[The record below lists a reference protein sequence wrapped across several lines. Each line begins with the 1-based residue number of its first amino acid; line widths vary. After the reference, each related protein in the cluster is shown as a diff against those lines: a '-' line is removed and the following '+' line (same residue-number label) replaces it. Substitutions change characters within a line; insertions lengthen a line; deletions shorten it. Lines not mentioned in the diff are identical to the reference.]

1 MRAWRCHEWCDP
13 AGLVLEEIPAPAP
26 AEGQVRIAVHAAGCN
41 FADNLLIGGKYQRQ
55 PERPFTPGSE
65 VAGEVIEAGPGV
77 TGFRPGDRVAATLL
91 EGGYGE
97 EALALAE
104 TVFPLP
110 QGVDFTTAA
119 AMPVTYSTNHHALVD
134 RGRLAEGETLL
145 VLGASGGIG
154 LAAVDLG
161 RALGARVIGAVG
173 STDKADLIRAN
184 GASEV
189 ILYREESI
197 RERVRELTGGQ
208 GADVVLDPV
217 GGDAFDQAARSMAW
231 AGRLLVVGFAAGRI
245 PSLPANIALLKSFD
259 MVGVNWPAFVL
270 RDPEGYRAQ
279 MAHLFGLCAEGRLRP
294 HVSRTFPLE
303 EVPQALQLFL
313 SRQVTG
319 KIVIRM
325 R

>member
-1 MRAWRCHEWCDP
+1 MRAWRCHEWCGPD
-13 AGLVLEEIPAPAP
+13 GLALEEIPAPKP
-26 AEGQVRIAVHAAGCN
+26 AAGQVRIAVHAAGCN
-41 FADNLLIGGKYQRQ
+41 FADNLLIGGKYQRK
-55 PERPFTPGSE
+55 PELPFTPGSE

-91 EGGYGE
+91 DGGYAE
-97 EALALAE
+97 EALAPAG

-110 QGVDFTTAA
+110 EGVDVATAA
-119 AMPVTYSTNHHALVD
+119 ALPVTYSTDHHALVD

-161 RALGARVIGAVG
+161 HALGARVIGAVG
-173 STDKADLIRAN
+173 SPTKADLIRAN

-197 RERVRELTGGQ
+197 AERVRELTGGR
-208 GADVVLDPV
+208 GADVALDPV

-245 PSLPANIALLKSFD
+245 PALPANIALLKSFD

-270 RDPEGYRAQ
+270 RDPKGYQAQ
-279 MAHLFGLCAEGRLRP
+279 MARLFGMCAEGRLRP
-294 HVSRTFPLE
+294 HVSQTFPLE
-303 EVPQALQLFL
+303 ALPQALQLFL
-313 SRQVTG
+313 DRRVTG
-319 KIVIRM
+319 KVVIEM
-325 R
+325 T